1 MSLETAYRL
10 KERSDRV
17 RHLFHNRSL
26 LSFGLFHKICL
37 AFFVAI
43 IPILTVGYLIVIN
56 GERTIRHEIESS
68 LLSRVHFYLNE
79 LTLELE
85 HIVNLKREYI
95 FDQDIQRLSV
105 LSSAMTDYERRVAIF
120 GIQKKV
126 QTLKSS
132 SSYIE
137 DVRLYMVSEDKI
149 VQPTQILFHISDAQK
164 SIHGSLGLKEYPI
177 VQRNDQ
183 LIMVERFPTG
193 NYSDG
198 SLPVY
203 WMEIV
208 LNRSKIESALS
219 QMLSENGAGAIL
231 SDIRHKWSLFGDN
244 GDDTLSKEMTRAID
258 RADGS
263 SESGQRLLKIRNDSY
278 IVADEQSPSYGVALT
293 VYVPEKVVLEPL
305 ALYQKWFRIL
315 IATAMVIVVLFAYW
329 IYLFLQRPLQRLIR
343 AFRKVKD
350 GAFDV
355 QLIHKNPDEIQY
367 LYDQFN
373 QMVGTIQSLIRDVY
387 EQGIRSQRSEL
398 RHLQAQINP
407 HFLYNTYYRLHR
419 LVQDEDIENMK
430 VYTRLLGD
438 YLKYI
443 TRNGQDEA
451 TLGMEIDHS
460 RTYADILKMRFR
472 NKLELE
478 WEDLPDDLAAIPIPR
493 LIVQPVVENAFEHAL
508 EEMEDVGR
516 LRFAIFRDDEYVTI
530 RIEDNG
536 DRLTN
541 RKLDELKERLQST
554 REDMETTGILNVHR
568 RLQLK
573 FGEAFGIG
581 IARSELGGLRVE
593 IRIPHTHKEGDHTNV
608 SAIDRG

>member
-1 MSLETAYRL
+1 MRQ
-10 KERSDRV
+10 
-17 RHLFHNRSL
+17 LFHNRNL

-43 IPILTVGYLIVIN
+43 IPILSVGYLIVIN
-56 GERTIRHEIESS
+56 GEKTIRQEIESS
-68 LLSRVHFYLNE
+68 LRSRVHFYLNE

-95 FDQDIQRLSV
+95 FDRDIQRLSV
-105 LSSAMTDYERRVAIF
+105 LSSAMSDYERRVAILDL
-120 GIQKKV
+120 QKKV

-137 DVRLYMVSEDKI
+137 DVRLFMVSEDKV
-149 VQPTQILFHISDAQK
+149 VQPNQILFHISDEQK
-164 SIHGSLGLKEYPI
+164 SIHRTISLKEYPVI
-177 VQRNDQ
+177 QWNGQ

-193 NYSDG
+193 NTHYVDDN
-198 SLPVY
+198 LPVY

-219 QMLSENGAGAIL
+219 RILSENGASAIL
-231 SDIRHKWSLFGDN
+231 SDMRHKWSLHGDN
-244 GDDTLSKEMTRAID
+244 GNASLSKEMIKAND
-258 RADGS
+258 GAEGS
-263 SESGQRLLKIRNDSY
+263 SDSGQRLLKVRNDSY
-278 IVADEQSPSYGVALT
+278 IVAYEQSPAYGVALT
-293 VYVPEKVVLEPL
+293 IYVPEKVVLEPL
-305 ALYQKWFRIL
+305 AIYQKWFRIL
-315 IATAMVIVVLFAYW
+315 IVTAMVIVVLFSYW

-355 QLIHKNPDEIQY
+355 QLIHTNRDEIHY
-367 LYDQFN
+367 LYEQFN
-373 QMVGTIQSLIRDVY
+373 QMVGTIQSLIHDVY

-419 LVQDEDIENMK
+419 LVQDEDIENIKM
-430 VYTRLLGD
+430 YTRLLGD

-443 TRNGQDEA
+443 TRNAQDEA
-451 TLGMEIDHS
+451 KLGMEIDHA

-478 WEDLPDDLAAIPIPR
+478 WEEMPSELADIPIPR

-508 EEMEDVGR
+508 EEMEGVGR
-516 LRFAIFRDDEYVTI
+516 LRFLIFYSNEEVSI

-541 RKLDELKERLQST
+541 QQLDDLQERLRDT
-554 REDMETTGILNVHR
+554 REDMETTGLLNVHR

-573 FGEAFGIG
+573 FGDAFGIG
-581 IARSELGGLRVE
+581 IARSDLGGLRVE
-593 IRIPHTHKEGDHTNV
+593 IRIPHKAN
-608 SAIDRG
+608 A